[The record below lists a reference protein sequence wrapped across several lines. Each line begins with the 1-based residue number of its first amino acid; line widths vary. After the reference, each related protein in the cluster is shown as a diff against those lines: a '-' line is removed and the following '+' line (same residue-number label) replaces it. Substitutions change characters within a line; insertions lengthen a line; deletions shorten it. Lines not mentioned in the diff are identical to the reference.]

1 MAREG
6 LNKVILIGN
15 LGMDPELQFTQGGQ
29 ARLRLRLATS
39 ETYVDR
45 GGERQEKT
53 EWHTIII
60 WGKRAEALNNILSKG
75 RSICVEGSIE
85 YRQWEDREGQ
95 KRNSTQIRA
104 RNIILLGGGRGGGGG
119 DFGGDD
125 DFGGG
130 GGGGGY
136 GGGGGGGGYGGGGGG
151 NRGGGGYGGGGG
163 GGGGDDFGGDFGDD
177 DIPF

>member
-15 LGMDPELQFTQGGQ
+15 LGTDPELQFTQGGS
-29 ARLRLRLATS
+29 ARLRLRLATT

-60 WGKRAEALNNILSKG
+60 WGKRAEALNNILAKG

-85 YRQWEDREGQ
+85 YRQWEDREGN

-119 DFGGDD
+119 GDDFGGG
-125 DFGGG
+125 GGG

-136 GGGGGGGGYGGGGGG
+136 GGGGGGGGGGF
-151 NRGGGGYGGGGG
+151 
-163 GGGGDDFGGDFGDD
+163 GGDDFGGDFGDD

>member
-15 LGMDPELQFTQGGQ
+15 LGIDPELQFTQSGTG
-29 ARLRLRLATS
+29 RLRLRLATT

-53 EWHTIII
+53 EWHTVIV

-85 YRQWEDREGQ
+85 YRQWEDREGN

-104 RNIILLGGGRGGGGG
+104 RDIILLGGGRGGGGG
-119 DFGGDD
+119 GGGD
-125 DFGGG
+125 FGG

-136 GGGGGGGGYGGGGGG
+136 GGGGGGGGAGAGGGGGSDF
-151 NRGGGGYGGGGG
+151 
-163 GGGGDDFGGDFGDD
+163 GGDDFGGDFGDD